1 MDNPRPVTPTGPS
14 HLPVLAVDVDG
25 VISLFGF
32 EEPPERAPCK
42 FHLIDGMAH
51 CISFA
56 AGERLRRLTGAY
68 EMVWA
73 TGWEERA
80 NEYLL
85 HLLGLTQLPV
95 IRFGGDARLFG
106 SLLERFAEDSAGLLE
121 RLAQAW
127 HTADSEAAV
136 AVLHSLKGSAGTM
149 GAQRLAA
156 RAAEGERA
164 GKAGAGVPTEV
175 AVELTTLRQ
184 LLDEALGELRGALAE
199 VLPPPVIAETTA
211 ATPTDSQVDWRA
223 RLNELEEL
231 LS

>member
-1 MDNPRPVTPTGPS
+1 MVAVRRERWQPVDNPRPVTPTGPS

-56 AGERLRRLTGAY
+56 AGERLRRLAGAY

-80 NEYLL
+80 NDYLL

-95 IRFGGDARLFG
+95 IRFGGDARVG
-106 SLLERFAEDSAGLLE
+106 SAHWKLGPISAYAAGR
-121 RLAQAW
+121 RLAW
-127 HTADSEAAV
+127 IDDSLDEEC
-136 AVLHSLKGSAGTM
+136 HEW
-149 GAQRLAA
+149 A
-156 RAAEGERA
+156 RARPEPTLLVPTDPARGIEDLHVDLLLDWAGGHGERSA
-164 GKAGAGVPTEV
+164 
-175 AVELTTLRQ
+175 
-184 LLDEALGELRGALAE
+184 
-199 VLPPPVIAETTA
+199 
-211 ATPTDSQVDWRA
+211 
-223 RLNELEEL
+223 
-231 LS
+231 